1 MVSSKTIIDRASKLL
16 LDETN
21 VRWSTAELLDWL
33 NSGQNE
39 AVILKPDCHVTVV
52 EYQLVAGTKQSL
64 PDGTSSYKDSADST
78 VDAGIVLL
86 DIVRNMGTDGAT
98 PGRAIQIVDREIMD
112 SMNPDWHSD
121 TASAQVLY
129 YMFNNDAPKIFYV
142 YPQQP
147 TSGQGY
153 IEAEYS
159 SKPTPLSSYAD
170 DDYIDLDD
178 VYESILLDYIL
189 YRGFAKDNSQESNAK
204 AVAYYG
210 QFRAA
215 LSGKDQMEEVVDPNM
230 PIQSRS
236 ASYK

>member
-1 MVSSKTIIDRASKLL
+1 MVASKTIIDRASKLL

-21 VRWSTAELLDWL
+21 VRWSTTELLDWL

-39 AVILKPDCHVTVV
+39 IVILKPDTHVTVV
-52 EYQLVAGTKQSL
+52 EYQLVAGTKQSI
-64 PDGTSSYKDSADST
+64 PDGTSDFQDSSDAT

-86 DIVRNMGTDGAT
+86 DIVRNMGTDGET

-112 SMNPDWHSD
+112 SMNPDWHGD

-147 TSGQGY
+147 SSDQGY
-153 IEAEYS
+153 VEVQYS
-159 SKPTPLSSYAD
+159 SKPTPVDSYAVD
-170 DDYIDLDD
+170 SYIDLDD
-178 VYESILLDYIL
+178 VYENVLLDYIL

-204 AVAYYG
+204 AAAYYS

-215 LSGKDQMEEVVDPNM
+215 LSGKDQMEEVIDPNI
-230 PIQSRS
+230 PIQVKS

>member
-21 VRWSTAELLDWL
+21 VRWSTTELLDWL
-33 NSGQNE
+33 NSAQNE

-52 EYQLVAGTKQSL
+52 EYKLVAGTKQRL
-64 PDGTSSYKDSADST
+64 PDGTSDYKDSDDST
-78 VDAGIVLL
+78 VDAGIVLIDL
-86 DIVRNMGTDGAT
+86 IRNMGTDGET

-112 SMNPDWHSD
+112 SMNPDWHGD
-121 TASAQVLY
+121 TASDQVLY
-129 YMFNNDAPKIFYV
+129 YMFNNDAPKVFYI
-142 YPQQP
+142 YPAQP
-147 TSGQGY
+147 DADQGY

-159 SKPTPLSSYAD
+159 SRPTPVSSYAAD
-170 DDYIDLDD
+170 QYIDLDD
-178 VYESILLDYIL
+178 VYENVLLDYIL

-204 AVAYYG
+204 AAAYYG

-215 LSGKDQMEEVVDPNM
+215 LSGKDQMEEVLDPNA
-230 PIQSRS
+230 SVATRS